1 MLLRAITKGTN
12 ILFPLI
18 RFAFIFSAYT
28 THTSSFS
35 LFFSGIFC
43 IFFSLVTQFWKLK
56 FQPFHQKSYCVLGC
70 CMYSCDWFHLIYITP
85 FVQERPPTSS
95 MMLSSKKSDAGS
107 SSSSSSS
114 SAGAAG
120 GDRAPV
126 SDAQTGP
133 SASAAGPMDA
143 KKKERSS
150 PSGEPGGAPM
160 PHQAGPGGVDQDSA
174 EVRRTSRRKRAKV
187 NILGFSSLP
196 VYSGRGGCCQKYWVM
211 NVTLFYDHLFDLR
224 INMCHLNIWCNIV
237 LYLSFTDG
245 FSLAH
250 RKLPKENN

>member
-1 MLLRAITKGTN
+1 M
-12 ILFPLI
+12 
-18 RFAFIFSAYT
+18 
-28 THTSSFS
+28 
-35 LFFSGIFC
+35 
-43 IFFSLVTQFWKLK
+43 
-56 FQPFHQKSYCVLGC
+56 FHFEG
-70 CMYSCDWFHLIYITP
+70 FHLISVPP

-126 SDAQTGP
+126 SDAQSGP

-150 PSGEPGGAPM
+150 PSGEPGGAPL
-160 PHQAGPGGVDQDSA
+160 PHQAGPGGMDQDSA

-187 NILGFSSLP
+187 NILGFCALP
-196 VYSGRGGCCQKYWVM
+196 VLTGRRGCRENQ
-211 NVTLFYDHLFDLR
+211 NE
-224 INMCHLNIWCNIV
+224 NCHYIL
-237 LYLSFTDG
+237 
-245 FSLAH
+245 
-250 RKLPKENN
+250 

>member
-1 MLLRAITKGTN
+1 M
-12 ILFPLI
+12 
-18 RFAFIFSAYT
+18 
-28 THTSSFS
+28 
-35 LFFSGIFC
+35 
-43 IFFSLVTQFWKLK
+43 
-56 FQPFHQKSYCVLGC
+56 FHFDG
-70 CMYSCDWFHLIYITP
+70 FHLISVPP

-126 SDAQTGP
+126 SDAQSGP

-150 PSGEPGGAPM
+150 PSGEPGGAPL
-160 PHQAGPGGVDQDSA
+160 PHQAGPGGMDQDSA

-187 NILGFSSLP
+187 NILGFCALP
-196 VYSGRGGCCQKYWVM
+196 VLTGRRGC
-211 NVTLFYDHLFDLR
+211 R
-224 INMCHLNIWCNIV
+224 
-237 LYLSFTDG
+237 
-245 FSLAH
+245 
-250 RKLPKENN
+250 EN